1 MHNVNYMCR
10 IMCDTTWDA
19 IGENEH
25 ECAVACTKIRN
36 WRIEIQRKVGKS
48 SISDINIHL

>member
-25 ECAVACTKIRN
+25 ECAVACTKIRFYYN
-36 WRIEIQRKVGKS
+36 PTDRYFV
-48 SISDINIHL
+48 NFNL